1 MRSLSAAVVIISA
14 ALFFSCEQKATGHDS
29 GRPATKEISAAAKD
43 SQQKQPVAIDT
54 FSVFPPEVDGC
65 ACYFSTSK
73 AEFKKHTYIY
83 ADDYRESCFVKVN
96 NNWVKLTLTYFK
108 EITDRHQIK
117 IYHNADLTLVL
128 DITEVGQVDE
138 TWQQQ
143 GTLTI
148 TPKHGQKIKMDIY
161 GECGC

>member
-1 MRSLSAAVVIISA
+1 MKCVSTAVIVLSTV
-14 ALFFSCEQKATGHDS
+14 LLFSCEQQNSSLASKQEAAKK
-29 GRPATKEISAAAKD
+29 RSAAAND
-43 SQQKQPVAIDT
+43 SLQKHPIAIDT
-54 FSVFPPEVDGC
+54 FTTFPPEVDGC
-65 ACYFSTSK
+65 ACYFSTGK

-83 ADDYRESCFVKVN
+83 ADDYRESCFIKVN
-96 NNWVKLTLTYFK
+96 GNWIKLTLTYFK

-117 IYHNADLTLVL
+117 IYHNTDLTLVL
-128 DITEVGQVDE
+128 DITEVGQSDE

-143 GTLTI
+143 GTLTL